1 MNVFQTHQPT
11 VQKPTNQGTLVSK
24 FLTNCHFVHNTTNN
38 TNSKKTDTMTPPRPS
53 ASSGFKIIGECD
65 RPTSHGDAQYPQH
78 GNAIFIVK
86 ITLPLFYNYLF
97 HAQLIRVHASKRCVF
112 LSEYL
117 CFFIV
122 RCVKSTRI
130 NPSCTPIFC
139 C

>member
-11 VQKPTNQGTLVSK
+11 VQKPKNQGTLVSK

-38 TNSKKTDTMTPPRPS
+38 TNSTHKKTDTMTPPRPS

-112 LSEYL
+112 
-117 CFFIV
+117 
-122 RCVKSTRI
+122 
-130 NPSCTPIFC
+130 
-139 C
+139 

>member
-11 VQKPTNQGTLVSK
+11 VQKPTNQGMLVSK

-112 LSEYL
+112 
-117 CFFIV
+117 
-122 RCVKSTRI
+122 
-130 NPSCTPIFC
+130 
-139 C
+139 